1 MIFFWKERS
10 YMDRGLEMEEYI
22 KEYRSERKKSKRV
35 FLNSNE
41 TELNSELCLRV
52 DYLVK
57 EQVQKQVEEKQDK
70 IKYLLLCRLLSGAY
84 TENYEAILGLS
95 SSLLYLDENKSL
107 TYWRPAL
114 IYDSIDRDMKEV
126 EKLLN
131 KGFIRLQEYELFRLK
146 QKLLNDDWELL
157 KECFP
162 RMIERNLGMIT
173 ESNLL
178 MEKQFLVLC
187 GDYMEEL
194 PVIWMTYTQCA

>member
-1 MIFFWKERS
+1 M
-10 YMDRGLEMEEYI
+10 
-22 KEYRSERKKSKRV
+22 
-35 FLNSNE
+35 
-41 TELNSELCLRV
+41 
-52 DYLVK
+52 
-57 EQVQKQVEEKQDK
+57 EEKQDK